1 MTEFHNVWI
10 RIAGN
15 SKRIKKALKPPHWR
29 FQIDGSSP
37 QHLLMGWTLYGI
49 ATKRNNR
56 QETNSAARGIEMI
69 AWVEYFGD
77 VTVDDNDHAHITLK
91 EPPVSQDDK

>member
-1 MTEFHNVWI
+1 MTELHNVWI

-29 FQIDGSSP
+29 FQVNGSP
-37 QHLLMGWTLYGI
+37 EQRLLMGWTLYGQ
-49 ATKRNNR
+49 ATAQNNR
-56 QETNSAARGIEMI
+56 QATNPAARGAGMI

-77 VTVDDNDHAHITLK
+77 AVVDDNDHVYITLK
-91 EPPVSQDDK
+91 DPPPVKGDK